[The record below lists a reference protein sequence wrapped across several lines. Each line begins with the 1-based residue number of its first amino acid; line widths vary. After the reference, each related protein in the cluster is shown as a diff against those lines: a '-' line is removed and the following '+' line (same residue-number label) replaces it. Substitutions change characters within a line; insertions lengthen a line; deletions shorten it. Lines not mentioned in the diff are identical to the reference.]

1 MTGSVLV
8 TTAPVPDPGL
18 GRTEITLPEGM
29 TIAQMIERAYPGISA
44 SDHDQL
50 RVYLV
55 TPLAKS
61 TVDPQYWHCTR
72 PRPGVRLLI
81 RMVPGKNAI
90 RTVLLVAVTVAA
102 VAVGQFYAGSFLGV
116 AGLSATGAALLTAGL
131 TVVGTLLVNALIPVK
146 PSSQGGSSTK
156 AQDVYTISG
165 FRNSSRPGD
174 PVPLVLG
181 RHRYAPPFAAGSY
194 SEIVGDK
201 LYVRA
206 LFCAGYGPNTIYDLR
221 IGDTPVSDFDNIDI
235 ETREGW
241 STDAPIT
248 LYPRQVIEENTGVDL
263 IRPLPRDDAGNI
275 VDGPGT
281 ETPVTRFTAGDA
293 TEASIILAFPA
304 GLFSVD
310 DNNNVVGLSVSV
322 RIRQRLEGEGDWS
335 DVATLDI
342 SSSKREPIY
351 RQHSWALPTRGRYE
365 IEVTRMTDERTST
378 TTSDRTSFVAIQSIR
393 PEAPI
398 NSALPLT
405 LIAMRVK
412 ATYQLN
418 GPLDNVNAVFQRYGK
433 VRDG

>member
-1 MTGSVLV
+1 MTNSIRL
-8 TTAPVPDPGL
+8 TAAPILDPGL
-18 GRTEITLPEGM
+18 ARTELTLPAGM
-29 TIAQMIERAYPGISA
+29 TLAQMVERAYPGLPEA
-44 SDHDQL
+44 ERAYL
-50 RVYLV
+50 RVTLV
-55 TPLAKS
+55 TPLGQAAIE
-61 TVDPQYWHCTR
+61 PRFWHRTR
-72 PRPGVRLLI
+72 PRPGVRVVI
-81 RMVPGKNAI
+81 RMLPGKNAV
-90 RTVLLVAVTVAA
+90 RSVLTIVVTVAA
-102 VAVGQFYAGSFLGV
+102 IALGQYYA
-116 AGLSATGAALLTAGL
+116 AAWGLSTFGAGLLTAGL
-131 TVVGTLLVNALIPVK
+131 TVVGSILVNALIPIK
-146 PSSQGGSSTK
+146 PTSVTGADSTK

-206 LFCAGYGPNTIYDLR
+206 LFCAGYGPNTIYDVR
-221 IGDTPVSDFDNIDI
+221 IGDTPVSDFDNVDI

-241 STDAPIT
+241 PTDAPIT
-248 LYPRQVIEENTGVDL
+248 LYPRQVIEEQTGVDL

-275 VDGPGT
+275 VDGGGT

-293 TEASIILAFPA
+293 TEASIILAFPN
-304 GLFSVD
+304 GLFAVD
-310 DNNNVVGLSVSV
+310 SESGAVGALSVGV
-322 RIRQRLEGEGDWS
+322 RIRQRLEGAGDWS
-335 DVATLDI
+335 EVATLDI
-342 SSSKREPIY
+342 SSSKREAIY
-351 RQHSWALPTRGRYE
+351 RQHSWTLPTRGRYE
-365 IEVTRMTDERTST
+365 IEVTRMTDERRDTN
-378 TTSDRTSFVAIQSIR
+378 TSDRCNFVAIQSIR

-398 NSALPLT
+398 NSDLPLT